1 MVDGAIT
8 HYFSCPITDE
18 DVAIYDM
25 PRGTPDGQ
33 QIWECLAILVAIDIW
48 SSIWQQYRIVLKV
61 KADNVG
67 ALTLL
72 IKMRPG
78 CAKIAIIARELAL
91 RLVDLSFPPDAIHT
105 PGVAHVIS
113 DRLSRVHAPGSA
125 SKQPGEWDGSPAA
138 CHAALA
144 MASETPVPA
153 RDRSWYRA
161 LD

>member
-1 MVDGAIT
+1 MSGYPGGDRYLVL
-8 HYFSCPITDE
+8 Y
-18 DVAIYDM
+18 
-25 PRGTPDGQ
+25 
-33 QIWECLAILVAIDIW
+33 LAAVSHSAE
-48 SSIWQQYRIVLKV
+48 V

-67 ALTLL
+67 AFTLL

-78 CAKIAIIARELAL
+78 SAKVTIIARELAL

-105 PGVAHVIS
+105 PGVAHVIA

-153 RDRSWYRA
+153 RDRPWYRA

>member
-1 MVDGAIT
+1 MPVERFYRLDAYLRIGTTMEIGTDASPYGMGGWLMTDGVIKHDFA
-8 HYFSCPITDE
+8 CPISDE

-61 KADNVG
+61 NADNVG

-78 CAKIAIIARELAL
+78 SANIAIIARELAL
-91 RLVDLSFPPDAIHT
+91 RLVDLSFPPDAVHT
-105 PGVAHVIS
+105 PGVAHVIA

-125 SKQPGEWDGSPAA
+125 S
-138 CHAALA
+138 
-144 MASETPVPA
+144 
-153 RDRSWYRA
+153 
-161 LD
+161 